1 MTYTV
6 DVDSYLQSEVDDAE
20 LSAYCHD
27 LFCSFARSDQRRWGE
42 IYVRGLIEVPGRKSV
57 RKISDLVAGG
67 GAEQC
72 LQQFVN
78 QSTWDCGPV
87 RRDLT
92 YRLFDAIQP
101 QAWVV
106 KEVVFPKNGDR
117 SVGVARQFV
126 QSAGRLLNCQLGIAV
141 FLAGARGSC
150 PVNWRLLLP
159 PAWDGDGERRRR
171 ARVPA
176 EEHYQPTCRH
186 ILDAID
192 EMVTDWGL
200 PPAPIVADIR
210 LHSHVG
216 ALARGLESLGLRYVL
231 RVAENRPAVTI
242 RSAHS
247 APRTLSFGEL
257 IIDSIRRNTTAISRW
272 QLPAGRRGSSQLIA
286 TRLPADSADLDYG
299 HRVGHS
305 AVTPVSHGLHP
316 HSRPPRYVAAEWS
329 SIRRSARASWLT
341 TLDALWLPRL
351 PELTTLYDRVD
362 AELELLSTGS
372 GLRHFEGRSFPG
384 WHHYVTLVSVAHA
397 WRYLCVETP
406 SLSNSGETR
415 GTYKHLSRR
424 VETRTTTGDIDHPG
438 HAIHLGWAAP
448 VSSGV

>member
-1 MTYTV
+1 MTLTV
-6 DVDSYLQSEVDDAE
+6 DTGDPYLRQAEIDDAG

-27 LFCSFARSDQRRWGE
+27 LFYSFARADQRRWGE
-42 IYVRGLIEVPGRKSV
+42 AYVRGLLSVPGRKSV

-78 QSTWDCGPV
+78 QSTWDYRPV

-106 KEVVFPKNGDR
+106 KEVVFPKNGNR
-117 SVGVARQFV
+117 SVGVAKQFV
-126 QSAGRLLNCQLGIAV
+126 QSEGRLLNCQLGIAV
-141 FLAGARGSC
+141 FLTGQRGSC

-159 PAWDGDGERRRR
+159 PAWDEDEARRKR

-176 EEHYQPTCRH
+176 EERYLPTCRH
-186 ILDAID
+186 ILNAID

-210 LHSHVG
+210 HHPRVG

-231 RVAENRPAVTI
+231 RVAENRPAVTV
-242 RSAHS
+242 RSAHP
-247 APRTLSFGEL
+247 APQTLSFGEL
-257 IIDSIRRNTTAISRW
+257 VVDSIQRNTTVISRSH
-272 QLPAGRRGSSQLIA
+272 LPAGRYGSSQFIVA
-286 TRLPADSADLDYG
+286 RMPTESADAEC
-299 HRVGHS
+299 RARAGHS
-305 AVTPVSHGLHP
+305 AVTPVGHVPHP

-329 SIRRSARASWLT
+329 SIRRSVRASWLT
-341 TLDALWLPRL
+341 TLDALRLPRL
-351 PELTTLYDRVD
+351 PELTTLHDRVD
-362 AELELLSTGS
+362 AELEMLYTGS

-397 WRYLCVETP
+397 WPYLCAG
-406 SLSNSGETR
+406 N
-415 GTYKHLSRR
+415 
-424 VETRTTTGDIDHPG
+424 
-438 HAIHLGWAAP
+438 
-448 VSSGV
+448 